1 MSHRAAAAAVALL
14 LAIPGVWR
22 ADATPRPAATQL
34 PPATTPSPQE
44 PAASPPAQASPSALH
59 LAAGSTASRELV
71 AVGRD
76 LVVAGHARADAVAV
90 GGSVLVN
97 GRVDGDLI
105 VLDGDA
111 RLASTAVVAG
121 DAYVLGGRLE
131 VAPGAVLE
139 GRGAAYPTVAGSL
152 LTLLEGP
159 AVGVDPLSPVIVGVK
174 LGLLAAWIGATL
186 LALAVAGR
194 AVLATS
200 RRAGREPL
208 RDFLT
213 GLTAVLAFALLGLFV
228 ASFAPATAG
237 VPFLALLVLVAV
249 ALKIWGMVALF
260 HRFGEWIT
268 RRLRGRRPQP
278 VHAALIGALV
288 LGGVKLIPWVGIW
301 VWTALSL
308 VAVGASLRTLLA
320 RREPGSELGPADLER
335 LASMT
340 R

>member
-1 MSHRAAAAAVALL
+1 MSHRAAAAAVTLL

-22 ADATPRPAATQL
+22 ADAAPRPAATGL
-34 PPATTPSPQE
+34 PQATTPSPQE
-44 PAASPPAQASPSALH
+44 PAASQASPSAVH

-90 GGSVLVN
+90 GGSVLVS

-174 LGLLAAWIGATL
+174 LGLLAAWIGASL

-194 AVLATS
+194 ALLATS

-228 ASFAPATAG
+228 ASFAPAAAG
-237 VPFLALLVLVAV
+237 VPFLALLVLIAV

-268 RRLRGRRPQP
+268 RRLRRRRPQP
-278 VHAALIGALV
+278 VHAALIGALA